1 MHDWTSH
8 AADAL
13 RYLAMALDRAVIR
26 KAFSRPLVY
35 PDLGV
40 V

>member
-1 MHDWTSH
+1 MHDWSSH

-13 RYLAMALDRAVIR
+13 RYLAMALDQVVAR
-26 KAFSRPLVY
+26 KAFARPLAY
-35 PDLGV
+35 PPSGV